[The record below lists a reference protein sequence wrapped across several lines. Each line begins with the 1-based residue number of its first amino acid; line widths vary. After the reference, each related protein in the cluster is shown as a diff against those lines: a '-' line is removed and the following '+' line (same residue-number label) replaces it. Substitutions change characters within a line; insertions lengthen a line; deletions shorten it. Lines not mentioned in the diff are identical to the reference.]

1 MTSSFFRYILAA
13 LLTINSIYSYAQP
26 GHRADIHPDSISD
39 RLWVDLDKGY
49 FEFHKRTFV
58 MSTINNHSLD
68 DYFTAATGAGL
79 GYYSPSFHGF
89 HLGFSGFFVFQ
100 LYHYNLDNL
109 DPLTGQTSRYE
120 RQLYDLNDVENSK
133 DLDRLEE
140 FVLTYEKEH
149 FELELG
155 RQKFESPLLNEND
168 NRMRPNIF
176 NGLTANYHNHHLKLT
191 SGWFISEAVRGTVHW
206 YKMDHTFGIYNQ
218 GRNPL
223 GDSLGYHDHISTRGV
238 GILGAEYKKKGLN
251 LQAWNYVAEN
261 VFNLSFGQVDYKYSK
276 SKATY
281 LFGVQGLYQTALN
294 NGGNSNQ
301 SLTYILKD
309 ENTFAVGAQLGVE
322 IGKSKFTANY
332 FGISDQGR
340 YLFPREWGREKFYAS
355 QEREIFEGNG
365 GLNAFILKYKY
376 NPEDKP
382 YWFSIGAGYIDQP
395 NLDNIRLN
403 KYAID
408 DYYHLSSK
416 FDYKFEGYLEGFDIQ
431 CIVVMKKEALNGSM
445 SHDEKI
451 NTVDMLNLN
460 LVLDYR
466 F

>member
-1 MTSSFFRYILAA
+1 MNRIILLPFFLVFTFTWIF
-13 LLTINSIYSYAQP
+13 AQP

-39 RLWVDLDKGY
+39 RLWMDLDKGY
-49 FEFHKRTFV
+49 FEFHKRTFI
-58 MSTINNHSLD
+58 MSTINNYKLD

-100 LYHYNLDNL
+100 LYHYNLQNN

-140 FVLTYEKEH
+140 FFLTYEKEH
-149 FELELG
+149 FEFELG

-176 NGLTANYHNHHLKLT
+176 NGLSAHYHKDHHLKLT
-191 SGWFISEAVRGTVHW
+191 SAWFISEAVRGTVHW
-206 YKMDHTFGIYNQ
+206 YKMNHTIGIYDQ

-223 GDSLGYHDHISTRGV
+223 NDSLSYHDHISTKGV
-238 GILGAEYKKKGLN
+238 GVLGAEYENKGWE
-251 LQAWNYVAEN
+251 LQAWNYTAEN
-261 VFNLSFGQVDYKYSK
+261 IFNLSFAQADYTLENDKVD
-276 SKATY
+276 Y
-281 LFGVQGLYQTALN
+281 LFGVQGLYQYALN
-294 NGGNSNQ
+294 HGGNENQ
-301 SLTYILKD
+301 ALTYILAD
-309 ENTFAVGAQLGVE
+309 ENTFAIGAQCGVAFGNNK
-322 IGKSKFTANY
+322 ITANY

-365 GLNAFILKYKY
+365 GLNAYVLKYKY
-376 NPEDKP
+376 DPERKP
-382 YWFSIGAGYIDQP
+382 YFLAFGAGYIDQP
-395 NLDNIRLN
+395 NIDNVRLN

-408 DYYHLSSK
+408 DYYHLTGK

-431 CIVVMKKEALNGSM
+431 CIVILKKEAIKGSM
-445 SHDEKI
+445 SYEEKM